1 MKVRRRERFGRIDCG
16 APGFFVPE
24 YIQKEAASQT
34 YLDYL
39 KLQKEWATHVYDNYY
54 SDMTPEARKSVVP
67 KINPLEL
74 IQNFGVLR
82 NEAWDRYFM
91 NEEDGRWFDREER
104 KEVQNSKTF
113 PFNLT
118 TAQGKSDFESY
129 VNDFNEKVPGAFSA
143 PGTPFDFKS
152 YYAELGV

>member
-1 MKVRRRERFGRIDCG
+1 MRRRERYSRIDFA

-24 YIQKEAASQT
+24 HIRNEGSSQT
-34 YLDYL
+34 YLEYL
-39 KLQKEWATHVYDNYY
+39 RLQKEWASHVYENYY
-54 SDMTPEARKSVVP
+54 SDMTPEARRTVVP
-67 KINPLEL
+67 KLNPLEL
-74 IQNFGVLR
+74 IQNFGIIR

-91 NEEDGRWFDREER
+91 NENDQIWFNSEER
-104 KEVQNSKTF
+104 REVQNSKTF

-118 TAQGKSDFESY
+118 SAQGKSEFESY

-143 PGTPFDFKS
+143 PGTKFDFKS

>member
-1 MKVRRRERFGRIDCG
+1 MSSLSLHPYHWVLKARRRERFGRIDFA

-24 YIQKEAASQT
+24 YIKNEASSQS

-39 KLQKEWATHVYDNYY
+39 KLQKEWASHVFENYY
-54 SDMTPEARKSVVP
+54 SDITPEARRSVVP

-91 NEEDGRWFDREER
+91 NEHDKAWFNAEER
-104 KEVQNSKTF
+104 KEVQDSKTF

-118 TAQGKSDFESY
+118 TAQGKS
-129 VNDFNEKVPGAFSA
+129 
-143 PGTPFDFKS
+143 
-152 YYAELGV
+152 